1 MVRILFLISIMLS
14 ISKISGQQLSQ
25 IISLAEA
32 NTNIESDTVDLII
45 FLKENTLLKL

>member
-32 NTNIESDTVDLII
+32 NTNIESDTVDLCSYYILEWEYAI
-45 FLKENTLLKL
+45 